1 MNEDRNKVYKLIQT
15 IKRCK
20 ERVPRT
26 DEGMRKRNQ
35 LKEVLKLLN
44 YIFLNGIDKTI
55 DFYEEQYNGGK

>member
-1 MNEDRNKVYKLIQT
+1 MEEYRNKIYKLIQT
-15 IKRCK
+15 IKRCR